1 MVDATAQF
9 SSTRMARE
17 SGATT
22 GARDAAGSRSPILS
36 LADYCALVEGV
47 AVAPA
52 QSAPWVTAWT
62 AAAGADTL
70 MLLAGADG
78 GPQVVLPL
86 EIVRKGPF
94 RVARFMGGSHANGNF
109 PASRAGAGSLTP
121 ADIVAAIQAARPD
134 VDVVHLERLCETM
147 SQAVTPFASFPRSES
162 PNIALAVC
170 LDGGF
175 EALLD
180 RASGKR
186 KRKKHRSQ
194 SRKFEAAGGFR
205 RLEAETAADVSDI
218 LSLFY
223 DMKRERFRK
232 LGVPDVFAPPGVR
245 DFFGRLFT
253 DALAASPKPF
263 VLHSLE
269 VGGKVRAIT
278 GSSLAGDRLICEFG
292 AIIEDELAFASPGEF
307 LSYLN
312 IREACADGFDIYD
325 FSIGDE
331 PYKRLWCNIE
341 TRHFDLTIPV
351 SAKGRVLAAALGAE
365 VRVKRA
371 IKGNRMIWALA
382 KRLRKK
388 AVAAPATADDE

>member
-9 SSTRMARE
+9 SIARE
-17 SGATT
+17 AASHDAGTA
-22 GARDAAGSRSPILS
+22 AREAAKSPVLS
-36 LADYCALVEGV
+36 LADYCALADRVT
-47 AVAPA
+47 VAPA
-52 QSAPWVTAWT
+52 QSPAWVSAWT
-62 AAAGADTL
+62 VFGGTDTVI
-70 MLLAGADG
+70 LLAGPEG
-78 GPQVVLPL
+78 GPRVALPL

-94 RVARFMGGSHANGNF
+94 RVARFMSGSHANGNF
-109 PASRAGAGSLTP
+109 PAAEPGPGTLRP
-121 ADIVAAIQAARPD
+121 ADVVAAIRAARPD
-134 VDVVHLERLCETM
+134 VDVVHLERICDNLGGAT
-147 SQAVTPFASFPRSES
+147 TPLSGFPRSDS

-170 LDGGF
+170 LEGGF

-205 RLEAETAADVSDI
+205 RLEAETAEDVERT
-218 LSLFY
+218 LALFY
-223 DMKRERFRK
+223 EMKVERFRK
-232 LGVPDVFAPPGVR
+232 LGVPDVFAPPAVK
-245 DFFGRLFT
+245 DFFARLFT
-253 DALAASPKPF
+253 EALSASPKPF

-278 GSSLAGDRLICEFG
+278 GSSLSGDRLICEFG
-292 AIIEDELAFASPGEF
+292 AIVEDELAFASPGEF
-307 LSYLN
+307 LSFLN
-312 IREACADGFDIYD
+312 IRQACADGFDIYD
-325 FSIGDE
+325 FSVGDE

-351 SAKGRVLAAALGAE
+351 SAKGRVLAAALGAQ
-365 VRVKRA
+365 VRLKRA

-388 AVAAPATADDE
+388 NAAAPAAAEEE

>member
-9 SSTRMARE
+9 SMARE
-17 SGATT
+17 APSADAGTA
-22 GARDAAGSRSPILS
+22 AREAAKSPVLS
-36 LADYCALVEGV
+36 LADYCALASRV

-52 QSAPWVTAWT
+52 QSPAWVSAWT
-62 AAAGADTL
+62 ASGGMDTVIV
-70 MLLAGADG
+70 LAGPDA
-78 GPQVVLPL
+78 GPRVALPL

-94 RVARFMGGSHANGNF
+94 RVARFMSGSHANGNF
-109 PASRAGAGSLTP
+109 PAVEPGPSTLQL
-121 ADIVAAIQAARPD
+121 ADIVAAIRTARPD
-134 VDVVHLERLCETM
+134 VDVVHLERICQNLGDAT
-147 SQAVTPFASFPRSES
+147 TPLSALPRTES

-170 LDGGF
+170 LEGGF

-205 RLEAETAADVSDI
+205 RLEAETPEDVART
-218 LSLFY
+218 LALFY
-223 DMKRERFRK
+223 EMKVERFRK
-232 LGVPDVFAPPGVR
+232 LGVPDVFATQGVK
-245 DFFGRLFT
+245 DFFARLFT
-253 DALAASPKPF
+253 EALSASPKPF

-269 VGGKVRAIT
+269 VGGKIRAIT
-278 GSSLAGDRLICEFG
+278 GSSLSGDRLICEFG
-292 AIIEDELAFASPGEF
+292 AIVEDELAFASPGEF
-307 LSYLN
+307 LSFLN

-325 FSIGDE
+325 FSVGDE

-351 SAKGRVLAAALGAE
+351 SAKGRLLAAVLDAQ
-365 VRVKRA
+365 VRAKRA

-382 KRLRKK
+382 KRLRRKSV
-388 AVAAPATADDE
+388 AAAPAAADDE

>member
-9 SSTRMARE
+9 SSARMAGI
-17 SGATT
+17 SGA
-22 GARDAAGSRSPILS
+22 GARDATAGRSATMS
-36 LADYCALVEGV
+36 LAEYCALADGV

-52 QSAPWVTAWT
+52 QSGAWVSAW
-62 AAAGADTL
+62 ANAAGMDTAIVI
-70 MLLAGADG
+70 AGPEG
-78 GPQVVLPL
+78 GPQVALPL

-94 RVARFMGGSHANGNF
+94 RVARFMSGSHANGNF
-109 PASRAGAGSLTP
+109 PPFRPGSGILKP
-121 ADIVAAIQAARPD
+121 ADIVAAVRAARPD

-147 SQAVTPFASFPRSES
+147 GEAVTPFASFSRSES

-205 RLEAETAADVSDI
+205 RLEAQTPEDVAEI

-223 DMKRERFRK
+223 VMKAERFRK
-232 LGVPDVFAPPGVR
+232 LGVPDVFAPPGVQA
-245 DFFGRLFT
+245 FFGRLFA
-253 DALAASPKPF
+253 DALSLSPKPF

-278 GSSLAGDRLICEFG
+278 GSSIAGDRLICEFG
-292 AIIEDELAFASPGEF
+292 AIIEDELAVASPGEF
-307 LSYLN
+307 LSFAN
-312 IREACADGFDIYD
+312 IREACADGYDIYD
-325 FSIGDE
+325 FSVGDE

-351 SAKGRVLAAALGAE
+351 SAKGRLLAAALGAE
-365 VRVKRA
+365 SRVKRA
-371 IKGNRMIWALA
+371 IKGNKMIWALA

-388 AVAAPATADDE
+388 TIAAPATTDEE